1 MKASVARNAMANSRR
16 ASCTETAV
24 VPYPKPSVL
33 RLAAV
38 AVDVENVRVGPC
50 RGGAEVARADLD
62 DPGGHGPTYTDVPA
76 DQDQYYSSR

>member
-1 MKASVARNAMANSRR
+1 MKASIARNAMANSRR

-33 RLAAV
+33 LLAAV

-62 DPGGHGPTYTDVPA
+62 DPDLRRACVQTNTIRQGDE
-76 DQDQYYSSR
+76 